1 MHPPEHDRAAHPAH
15 WRREVW
21 ADLREVAVPDSRF
34 HLQFSDFIPDFAGSA
49 DAIGQLL
56 VTPVLALPTPRH
68 VFVTPDNSLKGL
80 RERLLAAGVGLVV
93 PSYNM
98 SRGFW
103 YLAPGA
109 VPPRQ
114 AVFASWLDGLE
125 HFAQPLDLAGL
136 AALGRFDWVATGSS
150 AVARSGVRFGRGHG
164 YFDLEWRIFA
174 QLGLVDNRT
183 PIATV
188 VHDVQVLD
196 QALAASPEDVL
207 VDWIF
212 TPTRSMAVERAAPR
226 PRRVDWAHVDEAQ
239 LLNTPPLAD
248 LHRALGLS

>member
-1 MHPPEHDRAAHPAH
+1 MKAPAPDRAAHPAR
-15 WRREVW
+15 WRHEVW
-21 ADLREVAVPDSRF
+21 ADLRAVAVPDARF
-34 HLQFSDFIPDFAGSA
+34 HLQFSDFIPDFVGSA
-49 DAIGQLL
+49 EATRQLL
-56 VTPVLALPTPRH
+56 ATPVLALPSPRH
-68 VFVTPDNSLKGL
+68 VFVTPDNSLLPL
-80 RERLLAAGVGLVV
+80 RERLLASGVGMVV

-103 YLAPGA
+103 YFAPGA

-114 AVFASWLDGLE
+114 ERFAAWIDGLE

-174 QLGLVDNRT
+174 QLGLVDNHT

-196 QALAASPEDVL
+196 QALVASPEDVL

-212 TPTRSMAVERAAPR
+212 TPTRSLAVERATLR
-226 PRRVDWAHVDEAQ
+226 PRRVDWSRVNDEQ
-239 LLNTPPLAD
+239 LLKTPPLAD